1 MGLRNFTPTLA
12 LPSLDITD
20 THIVGEQAASQPAA
34 VKTVSK
40 FKDLKVSRDFEGE
53 KWDKRDESHVFRSYV
68 LRFFF
73 LLLASIPINLNITHL
88 HPLNKMN

>member
-20 THIVGEQAASQPAA
+20 THIVGDQAASQPAA

-40 FKDLKVSRDFEGE
+40 LRDFKVSRDFEGE
-53 KWDKRDESHVFRSYV
+53 KWDKRDESHVFRSYI
-68 LRFFF
+68 LRLCF
-73 LLLASIPINLNITHL
+73 LSYCWLPSLNTSYF
-88 HPLNKMN
+88 HPLNKMK